1 MVAREINSKAPETNA
16 PQTSVSLP
24 DQNAKKIIDSK
35 VESFN
40 PFRRTRAPEI
50 NINISYLMGRQY
62 IGTNDT
68 SGQLVPLK
76 VPMHAVTA
84 DKIGPAVQNDVALA
98 TKRPAKFDVV
108 PAGTDEE
115 DKATAIAGQK
125 VADYLRRINDFDH
138 QRERLVV
145 WYDIANVAW
154 RKIIWDAKH
163 KIIGLNPEVEEE
175 GHIPEIPAGAP
186 VYQGEV
192 ISDVVPSNEVIWDW
206 RIPFNKLL
214 WIIHARTMT
223 LGELKNIHGAD
234 LIGKIPAS
242 ELFIQN
248 SNLNQFEIQILG
260 EFNTQFG
267 AGTIKPD
274 IAKIADDDKL
284 VNVFEFWH
292 KRSDTMPEGMF
303 AFMAGGVVL
312 VNEPYPIETYP
323 HGELPLIPY
332 APLSFDKNIVGT
344 ASRISKA
351 RPLQRELNM
360 IRTLIVENTVM
371 LGSGLVM
378 IPREAKVNFKR
389 IDNGPGVY
397 WEYEGRWK
405 PERQQGV
412 SVSNGLF
419 THLIV
424 IQDDINEVFAFHS
437 ASKGKQPKGGPRS
450 GIGLALLQ
458 EKDLT
463 QNAPIIREFEKKD
476 EMAMNQMLVLAFAN
490 YNERI
495 LPIVGSDNDWTQFR
509 FNPKEMKGKVNVV
522 VESGSSLPLTKA
534 VQIDTTLQMLQFGL
548 LNPGDPEERRK
559 IFQVLDIGGIEHI
572 LKDSIKDINYAKK
585 EFLVAEDSYLKAN
598 GPQIIQQ
605 LITELDLKTDGK
617 SEAEFNKA
625 MEQIEA
631 IVARIAFVPP
641 VQIFDR
647 HDIHII
653 EHRKFLVDNYFKY
666 TGSADPGLRI
676 LAGFMQQHYAQHNE
690 IFQEQQIRNAIISG
704 EIKKSDLEDA
714 EETETENKE
723 K

>member
-16 PQTSVSLP
+16 PQTNVSLP
-24 DQNAKKIIDSK
+24 DQNTKKIIDSK
-35 VESFN
+35 IESFN
-40 PFRRTRAPEI
+40 PFRRARTPEI
-50 NINISYLMGRQY
+50 NINISYLMGRQH
-62 IGTNDT
+62 IGRGIGG
-68 SGQLVPLK
+68 SLVPLK
-76 VPMHAVTA
+76 VPMHTVTA

-108 PAGTDEE
+108 PAGTDDE

-138 QRERLVV
+138 QRERLIV

-154 RKIIWDAKH
+154 RKITWDAKH
-163 KIIGLNPEVEEE
+163 KIIGLNPEVGED
-175 GHIPEIPAGAP
+175 GHIPEILPGQP

-206 RIPFNKLL
+206 RIPFNKLP
-214 WIIHARTMT
+214 WQIHARTMT
-223 LGELKNIHGAD
+223 LGELKSIHGAE
-234 LIGKIPAS
+234 LISKIPAS

-248 SNLNQFEIQILG
+248 SNMNQFEIEILE
-260 EFNTQFG
+260 EFNNSFG
-267 AGTIKPD
+267 ATVKPD

-292 KRSDTMPEGMF
+292 KRSETMPQGMF

-312 VNEPYPIETYP
+312 VNEPYPIKTYP
-323 HGELPLIPY
+323 HGELPMIPY

-351 RPLQRELNM
+351 RPLQRELNT
-360 IRTLIVENTVM
+360 IRTIILENTVS
-371 LGSGLVM
+371 LGSGLWL
-378 IPREAKVNFKR
+378 IPREAKIDFKR
-389 IDNGPGVY
+389 IDNGPAVY
-397 WEYEGRWK
+397 VEYEGRWK
-405 PERQQGV
+405 PERQSGV

-419 THLIV
+419 THLVV

-450 GIGLALLQ
+450 GIGIALLQ

-476 EMAMNQMLVLAFAN
+476 EMAMNQMLILAFAN

-509 FNPKEMKGKVNVV
+509 FNPEEMGGKVNVV

-572 LKDSIKDINYAKK
+572 LKDSVKDINFAKK
-585 EFLVAEDSYLKAN
+585 EFLVAEASYFKAG
-598 GPQIIQQ
+598 GPKIIQQ
-605 LITELDLKTDGK
+605 LIAELDLQLDGK
-617 SEAEFNKA
+617 SEGEFNKA
-625 MEQIEA
+625 MESIQSF
-631 IVARIAFVPP
+631 VARIAFVPP
-641 VQIFDR
+641 IQIFDK

-653 EHRKFLVDNYFKY
+653 EHRKFLVDNTFKY
-666 TGSADPGLRI
+666 TGDGDPGLRI
-676 LAGFMQQHYAQHNE
+676 LLGFMQQHYAEHNQ

-704 EIKKSDLEDA
+704 EIRRADLESA
-714 EETETENKE
+714 EET
-723 K
+723 